1 MLNTVHKTKMKAIIG
16 RGGKDDTC
24 DHGLYVQKLE
34 SRSVPIESI
43 YVLGGVKSGSK
54 NEVCCSITCS

>member
-1 MLNTVHKTKMKAIIG
+1 MGAEPYAQKKMKAITG

-34 SRSVPIESI
+34 SRSVPKKKKLD
-43 YVLGGVKSGSK
+43 Y
-54 NEVCCSITCS
+54 